1 MPFLLESRINN
12 YSVDTQTFGENKMA
26 SISRVNGTPAAGSFY
41 GYQPV
46 VVKIAASASV
56 FTADSVDGTTLAIT
70 EGGYTKAIKAC
81 EQVGSFII
89 LGARDAD
96 YFTAVFDRSTLNNG
110 AGATTSGAFGALKD
124 ALDSEVGGATWT
136 ITTSTALNGAGTF
149 TFA

>member
-1 MPFLLESRINN
+1 
-12 YSVDTQTFGENKMA
+12 MA

-41 GYQPV
+41 GYQFV

-70 EGGYTKAIKAC
+70 EGGYTKAIKAA
-81 EQVGSFII
+81 EQIGSFII
-89 LGARDAD
+89 LGNRNAD
-96 YFTAVFDRSTLNNG
+96 YFSAVFDRSTLNDG
-110 AGATTSGAFGALKD
+110 PGATTSGTFGALKD

-136 ITTSTALNGAGTF
+136 ITTSTALNGLGTF